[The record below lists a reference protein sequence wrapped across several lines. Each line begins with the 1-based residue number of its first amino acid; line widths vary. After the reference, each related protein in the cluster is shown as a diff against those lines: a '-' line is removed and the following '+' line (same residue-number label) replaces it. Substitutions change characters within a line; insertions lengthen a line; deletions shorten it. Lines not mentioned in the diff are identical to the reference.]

1 MNADTLLRRCARYR
15 AGIVA
20 QSAAPALLARTRW
33 IGGTQRLLRR
43 AARYGVTVAAPPMA
57 LWWPAVPRASGT
69 SLHLAVR
76 IDRHLSLAPVIAVH
90 APGPAAMPPLS
101 PSERAP
107 ASTGAEPSVPPVVA
121 AARMAQAIA
130 SVAPEEM
137 ARVRR
142 FVPPASGLSAP
153 PIVVLRR
160 SEVQDAA
167 TAGAARPDLSA
178 HAPAPALSVERP
190 SSPQRATGSAAID
203 VRELTDRVVQAIDR
217 RLLVAQERMGARD
230 SWR

>member
-1 MNADTLLRRCARYR
+1 
-15 AGIVA
+15 
-20 QSAAPALLARTRW
+20 
-33 IGGTQRLLRR
+33 
-43 AARYGVTVAAPPMA
+43 
-57 LWWPAVPRASGT
+57 
-69 SLHLAVR
+69 LAVR

-90 APGPAAMPPLS
+90 APGPAAMPPVAAPHRAGPPAALDRTWRRAPLS